1 MEHNG
6 SGDAC
11 PAQAFRYNETLC
23 ACNPG
28 RYLVNGGCVMFDTGG
43 EWVVSSG
50 VSPSTSFLTTVLP
63 VDSIT
68 RFTQSQAVLLEVTL
82 GFLLIW
88 LAFCL
93 ALRFARFDGRSF
105 WSLLRWWVSRFDMFY
120 ATNHWLDDNKVVIK
134 RKTELGGTFSIA
146 SWILFLGL
154 LSALLYQ
161 IITKRS
167 IEVHKIRPANAP
179 DLLSFVNDLEFNI
192 TTISSM
198 SCSNLRGPD
207 SLLVGTPGFIDYR
220 VFPLSVRIQYNCQ
233 NTSNGPSL
241 SIKCNNC
248 PIPRRDY
255 YISWQFVDLP
265 NHPATAVGFQFNL
278 SARDHAH
285 NRHASFV
292 SGAMTSDNFTIDE
305 PKTFRGS
312 EVNILKI
319 HLFPMAYNN
328 LNDLKLI
335 QPVFHDFISGSSFS
349 VASDLQASLG
359 TSKDG
364 LVNTTLHIS
373 SLSDY
378 IVEINNENMIG
389 IVGFFADVGG
399 LYIFSLIVFLCLLIQ
414 CEARIK
420 KVRYEDVAMRDIL
433 RRRRAQ
439 KNWDKL
445 RKFVMY
451 TWGSNNFVMDS
462 NKSER
467 HGSLMSNSSRGIQT
481 LHMKK
486 QPSRNFTCSE
496 T

>member
-28 RYLVNGGCVMFDTGG
+28 RYLVNGSCVMFDTGG

-68 RFTQSQAVLLEVTL
+68 RFTQSQAVLLEATL
-82 GFLLIW
+82 VLLLIW
-88 LAFCL
+88 LVFCF

-105 WSLLRWWVSRFDMFY
+105 WSLLRWWISRFDMFY
-120 ATNHWLDDNKVVIK
+120 ATNHWLVSKFWQP
-134 RKTELGGTFSIA
+134 FSIPISFCA
-146 SWILFLGL
+146 SSFVLFELDGMLSPDFVALLRASTVDWIAILTSMVELCIQNIQL
-154 LSALLYQ
+154 LVIILAAQLYHFDRLLYQ
-161 IITKRS
+161 IITKRN

-198 SCSNLRGPD
+198 SCSNFRGPD

-220 VFPLSVRIQYNCQ
+220 VLPLSVHHIQYNCQ
-233 NTSNGPSL
+233 NTSSGPSL

-255 YISWQFVDLP
+255 YISWQFIDLP

-278 SARDHAH
+278 SAKDHAD
-285 NRHASFV
+285 NRHVSFV

-319 HLFPMAYNN
+319 HLFPMAYNK
-328 LNDLKLI
+328 LNNLKLI

-364 LVNTTLHIS
+364 LVNTTLYIS

-389 IVGFFADVGG
+389 IGKINIFFHT
-399 LYIFSLIVFLCLLIQ
+399 Y
-414 CEARIK
+414 
-420 KVRYEDVAMRDIL
+420 
-433 RRRRAQ
+433 
-439 KNWDKL
+439 
-445 RKFVMY
+445 
-451 TWGSNNFVMDS
+451 
-462 NKSER
+462 
-467 HGSLMSNSSRGIQT
+467 
-481 LHMKK
+481 
-486 QPSRNFTCSE
+486 
-496 T
+496 

>member
-28 RYLVNGGCVMFDTGG
+28 RYLVNGSCVMFDTGG

-68 RFTQSQAVLLEVTL
+68 RFTQSQAVLLEATL
-82 GFLLIW
+82 VLLLIW
-88 LAFCL
+88 LVFCF

-105 WSLLRWWVSRFDMFY
+105 WSLLRWWISRFDMFY

-161 IITKRS
+161 IITKRN

-198 SCSNLRGPD
+198 SCSNFRGPD

-220 VFPLSVRIQYNCQ
+220 VLPLSVHHIQYNCQ
-233 NTSNGPSL
+233 NTSSGPSL

-255 YISWQFVDLP
+255 YISWQFIDLP

-278 SARDHAH
+278 SAKDHAD
-285 NRHASFV
+285 NRHVSFV

-319 HLFPMAYNN
+319 HLFPMAYNK
-328 LNDLKLI
+328 LNNLKLI

-364 LVNTTLHIS
+364 LVNTTLYIS

-399 LYIFSLIVFLCLLIQ
+399 LYVFSLIVFLCLLIQ

-420 KVRYEDVAMRDIL
+420 KLHYEDVAMRDIL
-433 RRRRAQ
+433 RQRRAQ

-451 TWGSNNFVMDS
+451 TWSSNNVVMDS

-467 HGSLMSNSSRGIQT
+467 HDSLTSNSSRGIQT
-481 LHMKK
+481 LHK